1 MTLAFVDANSKLLD
15 VASVADVDAEELVDD
30 SLVVILNLNF
40 GDDVKAEVWA
50 RFSTIFFVKTL
61 RRDMVKILKLKF
73 CQAFKAKFWS
83 RF

>member
-50 RFSTIFFVKTL
+50 SFSTIFFVKTL

>member
-1 MTLAFVDANSKLLD
+1 MNLAFVDTNSKLLD

-50 RFSTIFFVKTL
+50 RFSTIFSVKTL

>member
-1 MTLAFVDANSKLLD
+1 MTLAFVDTNSKLLD

-61 RRDMVKILKLKF
+61 R
-73 CQAFKAKFWS
+73 
-83 RF
+83 